1 MTVFQAFLCGLAC
14 WLVTASPL
22 NGGQFNQVAAK
33 PLTAA
38 FFCGLIT
45 GNMKLAMEIGVPIQA
60 MYLGQMAIGGV
71 STMPSANI
79 SLYFIIPL
87 TIASGMDAE
96 YAIAMAVPFGVVE
109 QVWNTLKLQ
118 LDLIPVHLMQSEIK
132 KGNVGGAV
140 KSIYLGWV
148 IQGVATFF
156 IPFLACI
163 VGQDALIAVA
173 QNMPGWLN
181 GILNTFRTL
190 CPLIGFSLLLNC
202 LVTDKFQL
210 IYVVFGF
217 TLAKM
222 LGMSILGV
230 TIVACCIAYLYFI
243 LTADK
248 NAVEEV

>member
-1 MTVFQAFLCGLAC
+1 MSVFQAFLCGLAC

-22 NGGQFNQVAAK
+22 NGGQFNQVAKK

-45 GNMKLAMEIGVPIQA
+45 GDMKTAMMIGVPIQA

-71 STMPSANI
+71 STMPSADI

-87 TIASGMDAE
+87 TIAAKMDAE
-96 YAIAMAVPFGVVE
+96 YAIAMAIPFGVVE
-109 QVWNTLKLQ
+109 QLFNSLKLQ
-118 LDLIPVHLMQSEIK
+118 LDLIPVHVMDGAIK
-132 KGNVGGAV
+132 KGNLKGTMAG
-140 KSIYLGWV
+140 INLGWLV
-148 IQGVATFF
+148 QGAICFF

-163 VGQDALIAVA
+163 AGQDALIALA

-181 GILNTFRTL
+181 HILNVFRGL

-202 LVTDKFQL
+202 LVTDKMQL
-210 IYVVFGF
+210 IYVLFGF

-222 LGMSILGV
+222 LGLSILGV
-230 TIVACCIAYLYFI
+230 TIVAAFVAYIYFV
-243 LTADK
+243 LSGRNT
-248 NAVEEV
+248 EEV